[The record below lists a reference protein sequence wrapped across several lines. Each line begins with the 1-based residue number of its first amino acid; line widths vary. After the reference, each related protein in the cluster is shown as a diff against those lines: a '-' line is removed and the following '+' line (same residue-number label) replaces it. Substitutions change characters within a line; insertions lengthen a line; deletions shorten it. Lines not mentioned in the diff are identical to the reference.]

1 MATEAELIEQ
11 KREERRE
18 LLNDIKRRRAASA
31 QAEGSLG
38 AAEEG
43 QYGDVGQGGPKGDF
57 DDEINQDPGN
67 EDVTRSSMVS
77 KLPEYGM
84 YGTMGSYQKFLE
96 EGVGDETFGSRVG
109 GTLTKGK
116 LFEAPSSGFGSKY
129 SAENLPILK
138 NMDPISRGVYNAIA
152 PYGEKAFDILDT
164 LFRLPGAG
172 AADVAQVVGVD
183 EKDVNE
189 IQAAVNTTIGTFV
202 PQGNPVMTS
211 AATNQAVGSVV
222 KAANTIKGMSKNITP
237 QNVRSDMVYLSDI
250 LKGDA
255 DSLILKGEQPI
266 TGSVGA
272 ASTLDN
278 ARGEIVSGLNKFFK
292 NKNIDEITE
301 ADLDSNIVNK
311 IFTETFEKYGIKRSG
326 EISPDTEYQRLY
338 RTGLIDDELLSKIT
352 AYGNKTK
359 SRQKKLDADK
369 LRESKATLALDY
381 LKDTQATDL
390 NKPFLYEIMSEQY
403 PDIFPSGVGSTRKRD
418 VVNEMIDKKPILSD
432 YLGLKRKID
441 KNTLASIDDVDS
453 DLFKKYFNNNTIIKD
468 TLQGSTGLNDKIVF
482 KYLDFIRKSSP
493 SSKKP
498 KGSNFDDFMSSY
510 SNEINDL
517 KNTNSVFYK
526 NYKLFEEFEGLRSSV
541 QMDIKPFLD
550 KLYKAKKNRKDGTT
564 RTEAERIS
572 EAKNSVQ
579 IAHAFESSQINKT
592 IGKTKMK
599 LGTQEVSTLEG
610 SGGLPQSYYLDLS
623 EFNAI
628 RQPKLETKLRKAV
641 DKGDQQ
647 EINQINKELE
657 EIGAKVTI
665 DGKEYGK
672 HIFLTEKLNKIE
684 NKVLTKGKEF
694 NVNNPYGI
702 TKQEY
707 DNFKN
712 GMEQLENEVGNFQK
726 KGININIFKDG
737 GLVGIDHL
745 TRPLGNF

>member
-1 MATEAELIEQ
+1 MAE
-11 KREERRE
+11 KP
-18 LLNDIKRRRAASA
+18 
-31 QAEGSLG
+31 
-38 AAEEG
+38 
-43 QYGDVGQGGPKGDF
+43 QYGM
-57 DDEINQDPGN
+57 I
-67 EDVTRSSMVS
+67 
-77 KLPEYGM
+77 
-84 YGTMGSYQKFLE
+84 GTMGSYQKFLE

-116 LFEAPSSGFGSKY
+116 LFEAPSSGFGSEY
-129 SAENLPILK
+129 AAENLPILK
-138 NMDPISRGVYNAIA
+138 DMDPISRGLYNAIA

-172 AADVAQVVGVD
+172 AADVAQMAGVD

-211 AATNQAVGSVV
+211 AATNRAVGSVV
-222 KAANTIKGMSKNITP
+222 KAANTVKGVSKNITP
-237 QNVRSDMVYLSDI
+237 ENVRSDMVYLSDI

-266 TGSVGA
+266 VGSVGA
-272 ASTLDN
+272 ASKLDN
-278 ARGEIVSGLNKFFK
+278 ARSEVITKLNSFFK

-301 ADLDSNIVNK
+301 TDLDSNIVNK
-311 IFTETFEKYGIKRSG
+311 IFTDTFDKYNIKRSG
-326 EISPDTEYQRLY
+326 AISPDTEYQRLY
-338 RTGLIDDELLSKIT
+338 KTGLINNELLSKIT
-352 AYGNKTK
+352 AYGNKLK
-359 SRQKKLDADK
+359 SRKKKLDADK

-390 NKPFLYEIMSEQY
+390 NKPFLYDIMSEQY
-403 PDIFPSGVGSTRKRD
+403 PNIFPPGVKETRKRT
-418 VVNEMIDKKPILSD
+418 VINEMVDKKPALSD

-468 TLQGSTGLNDKIVF
+468 TLQGSTGLNDAIVF

-510 SNEINDL
+510 ANEINDL
-517 KNTNSVFYK
+517 KNTNSSFYK

-541 QMDIKPFLD
+541 QIDIKPFLD
-550 KLYKAKKNRKDGTT
+550 KLYKAKKTRKNGTM
-564 RTEAERIS
+564 RTETERVS

-579 IAHAFESSQINKT
+579 IAHAFESSQIDET
-592 IGKTKMK
+592 IGKSKMK

-610 SGGLPQSYYLDLS
+610 AGGLPQSYYLDLS

-628 RQPKLETKLRKAV
+628 RQPKLEAKLRKAIN
-641 DKGDQQ
+641 KGDQQ

-665 DGKEYGK
+665 DGKEYGRHK
-672 HIFLTEKLNKIE
+672 FLTEKLEEIE
-684 NKVLTKGKEF
+684 NKVLTAGKEF
-694 NVNNPYGI
+694 NENNKYGI

-707 DNFKN
+707 ENFKN
-712 GMEQLENEVGNFQK
+712 GTGQLRSEVTNFQK
-726 KGININIFKDG
+726 KGYDVRIFKDG
-737 GLVGIDHL
+737 GIVGISHL
-745 TRPLGNF
+745 TRPLREF

>member
-1 MATEAELIEQ
+1 MAE
-11 KREERRE
+11 K
-18 LLNDIKRRRAASA
+18 
-31 QAEGSLG
+31 
-38 AAEEG
+38 
-43 QYGDVGQGGPKGDF
+43 PK
-57 DDEINQDPGN
+57 
-67 EDVTRSSMVS
+67 
-77 KLPEYGM
+77 YGM
-84 YGTMGSYQKFLE
+84 YGTMGPFQEFLE

-116 LFEAPSSGFGSKY
+116 LFEAPSSGFGSEY
-129 SAENLPILK
+129 AAENLPILK
-138 NMDPISRGVYNAIA
+138 DMDPISRGIYNAIA

-172 AADVAQVVGVD
+172 AADVAQMAGVD

-189 IQAAVNTTIGTFV
+189 IQAAVNTTVGMFV

-211 AATNQAVGSVV
+211 AATNQALGSVLN
-222 KAANTIKGMSKNITP
+222 AANKTKKIGSDLKSDLVYAPEIIKGEITP
-237 QNVRSDMVYLSDI
+237 
-250 LKGDA
+250 
-255 DSLILKGEQPI
+255 SLFGKELPT

-272 ASTLDN
+272 ASVLDN
-278 ARGEIVSGLNKFFK
+278 ARSEIVTKLNSFFK

-311 IFTETFEKYGIKRSG
+311 IFTEAFNKYDIKRSG
-326 EISPDTEYQRLY
+326 TISPDTEYQRLY
-338 RTGLIDDELLSKIT
+338 KTGLIDDELLSKII

-453 DLFKKYFNNNTIIKD
+453 DLFKKYFNNNTIIKN

-498 KGSNFDDFMSSY
+498 KGSNFDDFISSY
-510 SNEINDL
+510 ANEINDL
-517 KNTNSVFYK
+517 KNTNSAFYK

-541 QMDIKPFLD
+541 QIDIKPFLD
-550 KLYKAKKNRKDGTT
+550 KLYKAKKTRKNGTT

-579 IAHAFESSQINKT
+579 IAHAFESSQIDET

-610 SGGLPQSYYLDLS
+610 AGGLPQSYYLDLS

-628 RQPKLETKLRKAV
+628 RQPKLEAKLRKAV

-665 DGKEYGK
+665 DGKEYGR
-672 HIFLTEKLNKIE
+672 HMFLTEKLNKIE

-694 NVNNPYGI
+694 NVDNPYGI

-737 GLVGIDHL
+737 GIVGIDHM
-745 TRPLGNF
+745 TRPLRNF